1 MIYLFWWLLFAE
13 AKLSCM
19 HRANNSWPKGATA
32 PSTLCDR
39 ILMFSVGV
47 KNLQTSHQQQNQ
59 NYVQCCCWLTF
70 LNPSLPQWLL
80 TLVLTSPVLW
90 NAENPIFIKI
100 SFFSWICRS
109 YPLKGFNFCDSTG
122 WLSVLP
128 DFEGTLKMWLT
139 ITQMHR
145 SVIWSSKN
153 ANGPKRLLLDLLP
166 QHFWHVQWRP

>member
-1 MIYLFWWLLFAE
+1 
-13 AKLSCM
+13 M
-19 HRANNSWPKGATA
+19 HRQLIKGATA

-47 KNLQTSHQQQNQ
+47 KNLQTSRQQQNQ

-70 LNPSLPQWLL
+70 LNPSLPRWLL
-80 TLVLTSPVLW
+80 TLVLTSTVLW
-90 NAENPIFIKI
+90 NAEIQKI
-100 SFFSWICRS
+100 PFSSRLVSFSWIDRS
-109 YPLKGFNFCDSTG
+109 YPPKGFNFCDSTG

-145 SVIWSSKN
+145 SVIWSSKI

-166 QHFWHVQWRP
+166 KHSWHVQWRP